1 MYLYANPSPFP
12 PSFEGNP
19 FAYGFGLFGD
29 VVAAA
34 LALMMLLTYV
44 YEARRG
50 RQINAITATQVTNY
64 AHGRWSALN
73 IYRGLISSLLTFV
86 VLRALPDA
94 VWMLAWGEVSEPTIR
109 HMLTVDLL
117 MDGVAVVPLLA
128 AVLCWCWGRQVIP
141 HLLVE
146 ELRAGVI
153 GGPPGDILW
162 KNGRVVLV
170 VLLIAIGV
178 TIGKATA

>member
-1 MYLYANPSPFP
+1 
-12 PSFEGNP
+12 
-19 FAYGFGLFGD
+19 
-29 VVAAA
+29 
-34 LALMMLLTYV
+34 
-44 YEARRG
+44 
-50 RQINAITATQVTNY
+50 
-64 AHGRWSALN
+64 
-73 IYRGLISSLLTFV
+73 V